1 MDRILVGVDGSSSST
16 AAAVWAARE
25 AAMRNIELTIV
36 DVVAPDSD
44 ADTDPSWLM
53 KSFLGDDVTNVVVAQ
68 GADVIDEALTAIKEI
83 NRQPPRIT
91 CELTAGPATPA
102 LWDITQEGAQMIV
115 LGRHGRVKPRGGR
128 LGSVTD

>member
-16 AAAVWAARE
+16 AAAVWAADE

-36 DVVAPDSD
+36 HVVAPESE
-44 ADTDPSWLM
+44 ADTDTSWLM

-83 NRQPPRIT
+83 NGNR
-91 CELTAGPATPA
+91 
-102 LWDITQEGAQMIV
+102 
-115 LGRHGRVKPRGGR
+115 RVS
-128 LGSVTD
+128 LAN